1 MRPSARQHESAS
13 RLHFRNNS
21 ICKADKL
28 QSSASSHANERA
40 IGAVPHSCN
49 RCGIAIDGRW
59 VHPAFQR
66 EHIGYINIRCQFLVL
81 QVPSSHATNWGR
93 HTEGRHTRQSS
104 CCAVVGHSARRT
116 VGKLPEASRRIPTN
130 RIGIGSAT
138 RWSCGRSR
146 SSRSRRRSGRNA
158 RRRDTA
164 AGARRVDRGHLDI
177 NNHAIRQTLNHC

>member
-1 MRPSARQHESAS
+1 MRPSARQHESAR

-40 IGAVPHSCN
+40 IGAVPHSRN

-66 EHIGYINIRCQFLVL
+66 EHIGYIYIRCQFLVL
-81 QVPSSHATNWGR
+81 QIPSSHATNRGR
-93 HTEGRHTRQSS
+93 HTERRHTRQSS

-116 VGKLPEASRRIPTN
+116 VSKLPEASRHVTTN
-130 RIGIGSAT
+130 CIGVRSTTRRGCDQGSST
-138 RWSCGRSR
+138 
-146 SSRSRRRSGRNA
+146 RSRRNGRRNT

-164 AGARRVDRGHLDI
+164 ARARRVNRSHLDI
-177 NNHAIRQTLNHC
+177 DDHTVRQTLNHC